1 MFRLLRRLVVA
12 TVVALAALFAV
23 GLVAFALAVPRAGD
37 RPATLDVDAVVV
49 LTGGSNRVEDA
60 LRLFDGGVGRR
71 LLVSGVNPR
80 TTQAEVIALLGPPS
94 ARLRCC
100 VDMGRAAEDTI
111 GNAEETRDWADRH
124 GFRSLAIVTSGYHV
138 PRAMAEMRHLLPRVR
153 LVPYP
158 VASAHLASEDPFA
171 DPATFQVVAAE
182 YVKYVVGV
190 LRRGAF

>member
-1 MFRLLRRLVVA
+1 VFRLLRRLILVSLVV
-12 TVVALAALFAV
+12 VAALFAA
-23 GLVAFALAVPRAGD
+23 GLVAFALTIPRASE
-37 RPATLDVDAVVV
+37 RPASLDVDAVVV

-60 LRLFDGGVGRR
+60 LRLFDAGVGRR
-71 LLVSGVNPR
+71 LLVSGANPR

-94 ARLRCC
+94 QRLRCC

-124 GFRSLAIVTSGYHV
+124 GFRSLAVVTSGYHV

-153 LVPYP
+153 LVAYP

-182 YVKYVVGV
+182 YVKHVVGV